1 MPDARSSTAN
11 PRGDETR
18 RRLLA
23 AALEAFSRH
32 GYDGVSTRQLAQRAG
47 VNLAAIPYHFGSKA
61 GVYQAVVDGIAEGF
75 GEPLRRAADAAR
87 TAASDPALGPAAR
100 CARLREFLQAMA
112 RQLLG
117 SADARL
123 RSGIILR
130 EQIHPTPAFDAIYR
144 DFIHPVHETVAAL
157 LGGVLGR
164 AYDDPEIVLR
174 THAVIGQI
182 VVFRAA
188 RETIMRR
195 MDWDGFTPERVEQIA
210 HLVGDQVCAMLL
222 TQQHDEAR
230 T

>member
-1 MPDARSSTAN
+1 MPDTPSSAN

-23 AALEAFSRH
+23 AALVAFSRY

-61 GVYQAVVDGIAEGF
+61 GVYQAVVDGIAVHLGA
-75 GEPLRRAADAAR
+75 PLRRAADAAR
-87 TAASDPALGPAAR
+87 AAAADPALDSAAR
-100 CARLREFLQAMA
+100 CARLREFLQVMA

-117 SADARL
+117 STDARL

-130 EQIHPTPAFDAIYR
+130 EQIHPTSAFDAIYR
-144 DFIHPVHETVAAL
+144 DFILPVHQTVAAL

-164 AYDDPEIVLR
+164 AEDDPEIVLR
-174 THAVIGQI
+174 THAVLGQI
-182 VVFRAA
+182 IVFRAA

-195 MDWDGFTPERVEQIA
+195 MDWDRFTPERVEQIA
-210 HLVGDQVCAMLL
+210 RLVGDQVCAMLL
-222 TQQHDEAR
+222 THQHDEGR